1 MKTLALLILV
11 LFSTLSVHAQKVKYK
26 DLYVL
31 LRAKNYKDGSNFL
44 LKFLADNPGHPNANY
59 QMGLMLEFKLAEYDL
74 LKESEGII
82 NRADSAILYFN
93 KAYSFINE
101 KEVKKYD
108 DDYYALFKR
117 RNLRTGK
124 FEVILSDV
132 QLDIENRKNVLEK
145 KKIDIISINLAF
157 ENYFKFYE
165 RARLTYEGIKELYKD
180 ELSLW
185 LGANDSTVA
194 EIKQIIIEYDSALGN
209 FKKYIRLKKSFGSAN
224 DEAIITI
231 NSIENFSKNAS
242 VLPDFDTDKIEFS
255 DFSEWGKEQIEQINL
270 KTEFIHQLII
280 FDAALEEMQLRIY
293 KDSIDLSSEIF
304 KEVTNPTLE
313 ELKSIDSESL
323 LNNLLHYK
331 IAQINLNSILI
342 NWYKNYEDSMDI
354 GAQLGI
360 IFNLQKEM
368 ERVSALKK
376 LMETFDDNLL
386 AIRYNK
392 FIAER
397 YGTKEKL
404 INYIGNQSSLIE
416 EQSVLVNALVFK
428 LREKDNWGFYGEDS
442 IALKIMDNTDATYRT
457 LFVDSLDTRK
467 MRIVGMTKRN
477 KADFFFFT
485 TVSSS
490 RLIDSLYFLKS
501 PFAPNLN
508 MKNFSIQSVKAVLED
523 CVFLMGDVVENA
535 STAIL
540 LYYSQQTGINW
551 HTTAKLNT
559 SVNPVLRYNEGQ
571 IEIHQAEIVKKFS
584 IDDGTL
590 RKE

>member
-11 LFSTLSVHAQKVKYK
+11 LLSTLSVHAQKVKYK

-31 LRAKNYKDGSNFL
+31 LRAKNYKDGSRFL

-74 LKESEGII
+74 LKESESII

-101 KEVKKYD
+101 KEVKKND

-145 KKIDIISINLAF
+145 KKVDIISIDLAF

-224 DEAIITI
+224 NETIITI

-242 VLPDFDTDKIEFS
+242 VLPYFDTKKVEFS

-280 FDAALEEMQLRIY
+280 FDAALEEMQLRIS
-293 KDSIDLSSEIF
+293 KDSIDLSSETF
-304 KEVTNPTLE
+304 KEVTNPALE

-323 LNNLLHYK
+323 LNNLFHYK
-331 IAQINLNSILI
+331 IAQINLNSILM

-360 IFNLQKEM
+360 IFKLQKEM
-368 ERVSALKK
+368 ERVSALKQ
-376 LMETFDDNLL
+376 LMETFDYNLL

-397 YGTKEKL
+397 YGTKKEL
-404 INYIGNQSSLIE
+404 MNHIENQSSLID
-416 EQSVLVNALVFK
+416 EQSVLVNALVLK
-428 LREKDNWGFYGEDS
+428 LSKKDNWGFYGEDS
-442 IALKIMDNTDATYRT
+442 IALIIMDNTDATYRT
-457 LFVDSLDTRK
+457 LFVDSLNNRQ
-467 MRIVGMTKRN
+467 MRIIGMTKRN
-477 KADFFFFT
+477 KVDFFFFT
-485 TVSSS
+485 TVPSS
-490 RLIDSLYFLKS
+490 RLVDSLYFLKS

-508 MKNFSIQSVKAVLED
+508 LENFSIQSVKAVLED
-523 CVFLMGDVVENA
+523 CVFLMGDVENTN
-535 STAIL
+535 TATL

-551 HTTAKLNT
+551 HTTIKLNA
-559 SVNPVLRYNEGQ
+559 SVNSILRYNEGQ